1 MADLDARPQAAANG
15 TVGCSAMTAR
25 LTVREMRLAEVGIRI
40 DYFHDSS
47 DEHLRMLGVDRAL
60 LPTRE
65 AWRAFYEED
74 FARPPQDRTS
84 YLLVWERDGSVVGFS
99 SADRIVFGEEAFMH
113 LHILSPTMRGKGLG
127 VDFVKES
134 ARTYFQAL
142 ELERLF
148 SEPNALNAAPNR
160 TLQRAGFRFLFT
172 HETTPGPINFPQL
185 ATRWVLD

>member
-1 MADLDARPQAAANG
+1 MAD
-15 TVGCSAMTAR
+15 R
-25 LTVREMRLAEVGIRI
+25 LTVREMRLAEIDTRI

-47 DEHLRMLGVDRAL
+47 DEYLQMLGVDRAL

-74 FARPPQDRTS
+74 FACPIGDRTS

-99 SADRIVFGEEAFMH
+99 SADRITFGKEAFMH
-113 LHILSPTMRGKGLG
+113 LHILSPTMRERGLG
-127 VDFVKES
+127 ADFVKES
-134 ARTYFQAL
+134 ARTYFQVL

-148 SEPNALNAAPNR
+148 SEPNALNVAPSR

-185 ATRWVLD
+185 VTRWVLDRP

>member
-1 MADLDARPQAAANG
+1 
-15 TVGCSAMTAR
+15 MTPR

-40 DYFHDSS
+40 DYFHDAS
-47 DEHLRMLGVDRAL
+47 DEHLRMLGVDQAL
-60 LPTRE
+60 LPARD

-74 FARPPQDRTS
+74 FARPAQDRTN

-99 SADRIVFGEEAFMH
+99 AADRIVFGKEAFMH

-127 VDFVKES
+127 ADFVKES
-134 ARTYFQAL
+134 ARTYFEVL

-148 SEPNALNAAPNR
+148 SEPNALNVAPNR

-185 ATRWVLD
+185 VTR

>member
-1 MADLDARPQAAANG
+1 
-15 TVGCSAMTAR
+15 MTAR

-47 DEHLRMLGVDRAL
+47 DEYLRMLGVDRAL
-60 LPTRE
+60 LPTRD

-74 FARPPQDRTS
+74 FARPIGDRTN

-113 LHILSPTMRGKGLG
+113 LHIPSPTMRGKGLG
-127 VDFVKES
+127 ADFVKES

-148 SEPNALNAAPNR
+148 SEPNAFNAAPNR

-172 HETTPGPINFPQL
+172 HETKPGQINFPQL
-185 ATRWVLD
+185 VTRWVLDRA